1 MAKYVDYKKMQEQL
15 LKRTDGYAANVRII
29 YQRAFE
35 EIIDLVK
42 GTELEDGKPFSFSD
56 YGYGEEVGKILRSMY
71 SQIYQVIR
79 GGVQKEWL
87 TSNENNDGLVKSV
100 FGEQSLDD
108 VRFSKLFQRNK
119 EAMDAFFARKS
130 ADGGLNL
137 SQRVWKYTGMFRHEL
152 ENTLDLAIGEGTPA
166 NRIAAKIKQYLD
178 EPDKW
183 YRRFRVKIGEDEDGN
198 PVYGRKWKRRIWDN
212 ESDSYKWIDDNPKDY
227 HPGKG
232 VYRSSARNAQRL
244 ARTETNMAYRMAD
257 YERWQQLDFV
267 IGIEIKRSNHYYP
280 CTVCESLKGIY
291 PKTFKWKGWHPN
303 CRCFQVPVLAK
314 DDEIEK
320 MLEKILD
327 GESTATVPCD
337 GKLTKLPKHFTD
349 WMDEN
354 ESRISGAR
362 ERGTL
367 PYFIRD
373 NERLINPPTA
383 SITDISAIPMKKSD
397 LEKWYKENLPNT
409 KNGKRFVVPCPDGAE
424 TIINKRFYEE
434 CISKYKDDELYNL
447 KLGYAAKSHL
457 LFPKSVFIRNE
468 DALHY
473 ANTIFKVY
481 EMIIDNYILEF
492 KCKVDYS
499 GCFLHILR
507 LKKKDSNP

>member
-56 YGYGEEVGKILRSMY
+56 YGYGEGVGKILRSMY

-166 NRIAAKIKQYLD
+166 NRVAAKIKQYLD

-212 ESDSYKWIDDNPKDY
+212 ESDSYKWKMITRKIIIP
-227 HPGKG
+227 
-232 VYRSSARNAQRL
+232 
-244 ARTETNMAYRMAD
+244 
-257 YERWQQLDFV
+257 ER
-267 IGIEIKRSNHYYP
+267 
-280 CTVCESLKGIY
+280 
-291 PKTFKWKGWHPN
+291 
-303 CRCFQVPVLAK
+303 
-314 DDEIEK
+314 
-320 MLEKILD
+320 
-327 GESTATVPCD
+327 
-337 GKLTKLPKHFTD
+337 
-349 WMDEN
+349 
-354 ESRISGAR
+354 
-362 ERGTL
+362 
-367 PYFIRD
+367 
-373 NERLINPPTA
+373 
-383 SITDISAIPMKKSD
+383 
-397 LEKWYKENLPNT
+397 
-409 KNGKRFVVPCPDGAE
+409 
-424 TIINKRFYEE
+424 
-434 CISKYKDDELYNL
+434 
-447 KLGYAAKSHL
+447 
-457 LFPKSVFIRNE
+457 VFIGLLQE
-468 DALHY
+468 THKGLHVLKQ
-473 ANTIFKVY
+473 IWLIVWLIMK
-481 EMIIDNYILEF
+481 DGSSLIL
-492 KCKVDYS
+492 
-499 GCFLHILR
+499 
-507 LKKKDSNP
+507 